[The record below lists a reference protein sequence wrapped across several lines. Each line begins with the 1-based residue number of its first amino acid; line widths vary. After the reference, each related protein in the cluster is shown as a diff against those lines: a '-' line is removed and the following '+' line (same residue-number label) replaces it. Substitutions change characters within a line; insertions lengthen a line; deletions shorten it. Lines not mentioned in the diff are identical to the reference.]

1 MLFEQRCDASVSVG
15 GGLPRTYNVGAL
27 MNAWQGVGYDA
38 IFLAGGSLYGLDA
51 ATRVRQFVE
60 EKLRPETTKRSAIR

>member
-1 MLFEQRCDASVSVG
+1 VLFEQWCDASVGVG
-15 GGLPRTYNVGAL
+15 GGLPGTYNVGAL
-27 MNAWQGVGYDA
+27 MNTWQGVGYDA

-60 EKLRPETTKRSAIR
+60 EKLRPETTNDLAIR